1 MNHSMEKVERKEAP
15 GGTLKDVRISRP
27 LGARSSTELAVD
39 TSAPM
44 FLASLGCGDFCL
56 DPQRELTVGRR
67 RGVGRRRVGRE

>member
-1 MNHSMEKVERKEAP
+1 MEKVERKEAP

-44 FLASLGCGDFCL
+44 LLASLGCGDFCL
-56 DPQRELTVGRR
+56 DP
-67 RGVGRRRVGRE
+67 

>member
-44 FLASLGCGDFCL
+44 LLASLGCGDFCL
-56 DPQRELTVGRR
+56 DCLLPKSCRQTGR
-67 RGVGRRRVGRE
+67 